1 MKKTY
6 RFAVIGGSGGFLFL
20 DGKLGKETG
29 KKKIKTPFGLSSPVH
44 FYETENFRFA
54 YLSRHG
60 EKGYEISASFV
71 NYRANIWALKE
82 IGVERIIAWT
92 GPGIINE
99 KFNVGD
105 YVLPDDLIDKTKTRK
120 YTFFEKK
127 GLGFIRQNPVFCND
141 LRTVA
146 QGVLKKSEEQFH
158 SKGTYVCTEGP
169 RLETPAEIRMYKK
182 LGGDLVGMTLVP
194 ECFLARELEICYLP
208 ICYLTNY
215 AEGISRSKYKK
226 GILFEGMQKEKEK
239 ERVDK
244 AHKNLPKI
252 IIRIINEAFLQERSC
267 SCKEAMLRYKKS
279 GIIGNDWKS
288 WVKS

>member
-1 MKKTY
+1 MKNFY

-71 NYRANIWALKE
+71 NYRANICALKE

-127 GLGFIRQNPVFCND
+127 GLGFIRQNPVFCAE
-141 LRTVA
+141 LRDIS
-146 QGVLKKSEEQFH
+146 KK
-158 SKGTYVCTEGP
+158 
-169 RLETPAEIRMYKK
+169 IMKK
-182 LGGDLVGMTLVP
+182 MKLH
-194 ECFLARELEICYLP
+194 
-208 ICYLTNY
+208 LTFQ
-215 AEGISRSKYKK
+215 IM
-226 GILFEGMQKEKEK
+226 IQ
-239 ERVDK
+239 
-244 AHKNLPKI
+244 
-252 IIRIINEAFLQERSC
+252 
-267 SCKEAMLRYKKS
+267 
-279 GIIGNDWKS
+279 
-288 WVKS
+288 